1 MWLEAL
7 EIFQLLNDAVG
18 MLRSQTYLGHWAYLF
33 GEYDNAPG
41 VLNEALSLARQQR
54 IGLGISPVLCNLSL
68 VHGVRGELEECKACL
83 CNVLQ
88 NNLQYHDPPA
98 IQMVIASAAVLAAK
112 QG

>member
-1 MWLEAL
+1 
-7 EIFQLLNDAVG
+7 
-18 MLRSQTYLGHWAYLF
+18 MLRLQTYLGHWAYLF